1 MVARR
6 LARLLAAASLTAAV
20 ASQPAGATKEV
31 DALQLEAKAD
41 KLLILLPGFT
51 GSKIRWCRPNC
62 DSQRC
67 SAIWDINIE
76 DTDLRVRKDRKYCFG
91 LFESVTLMGIKFS
104 ELYDLITTEIDKLDT
119 NHVNFQPIAYD
130 WRLGV
135 AASTNF
141 ITSEICRHA
150 KARRTHLYV
159 LAHSMGGIVFREWL
173 RQSGPLVICPT
184 GNEVRVAKIAFIAT
198 PHLGAPII
206 LKALLQGYGSIGP
219 WGLHSSILTRH
230 ALDFDSVYALLPVL
244 GKSDCAQIY
253 GITSVREGPFGV
265 RPPLQLASMAAKTHN
280 DRQALAR
287 LSHPFLGAC
296 PSRQVEACTL
306 HWAGGRQATIVAA
319 EAGWAG
325 AALFLCC

>member
-31 DALQLEAKAD
+31 RRSPIGGEGRQAPHPPARFYRIEN
-41 KLLILLPGFT
+41 
-51 GSKIRWCRPNC
+51 RWCRPNC

-76 DTDLRVRKDRKYCFG
+76 DTDLRVRKDRNNCFG
-91 LFESVTLMGIKFS
+91 LLESVTLMGIKFS

-265 RPPLQLASMAAKTHN
+265 CPSLQLASMAAKTHN
-280 DRQALAR
+280 DRQALDLYDASLWPR
-287 LSHPFLGAC
+287 LKLSGITRVLG
-296 PSRQVEACTL
+296 SKLR
-306 HWAGGRQATIVAA
+306 
-319 EAGWAG
+319 
-325 AALFLCC
+325 